1 MQIVKTDKQ
10 LPGKAIAYPGY
21 SKAIEVR
28 REMAKLPEVMDA
40 LNNAEKMIFLATTKD
55 PIADMETKELCTKSG
70 TLAKFVSRD
79 AGIKQIDEYD
89 VTRFVDIL
97 QRYYS
102 SLTLAEVK
110 LAFEF
115 AMAGELDSYLPR
127 DRDGNPDKN
136 HYQAFSVEYVTK
148 ILNAFRKKK
157 FEVESK
163 AYDAIP
169 QIIGPTDRQKE
180 YYLKFVKDQAINIYL
195 SYKYTGKIGE
205 KCEERIIY
213 QVLEKLGLAEPV
225 CVTKDDKKKAMNNLL
240 RKAQSGIIKPFVAE
254 CIRRIGTNHEAVIDS
269 AYYLARSRAIRK
281 SLDLIIKEE
290 IQLIELIR

>member
-1 MQIVKTDKQ
+1 MNITKIDKQ
-10 LPGKAIAYPGY
+10 LPGNAIAHPGY

-40 LNNAEKMIFLATTKD
+40 LNNAEKMIFIATTKD
-55 PIADMETKELCTKSG
+55 PIAEMEPKAFCAKSG

-79 AGIKQIDEYD
+79 AGIRQIDEYD

-127 DRDGNPDKN
+127 DRDGKPDKN
-136 HYQAFSVEYVTK
+136 HYQVFSVEYVTK
-148 ILNAFRKKK
+148 ILNAYRKKK

-169 QIIGPTDRQKE
+169 KIIGPTDRQRE
-180 YYLKFVKDQAINIYL
+180 YYLKYVNDQAINIYL
-195 SYKYTGKIGE
+195 SYKYTGNIGDIR
-205 KCEERIIY
+205 EERIIY

-225 CVTKDDKKKAMNNLL
+225 RITECDKKEAMHNLL

-254 CIRRIGTNHEAVIDS
+254 CIRWDGTNHEAVMDS
-269 AYYLARSRAIRK
+269 AYYLARSRAIQE